1 MKTIIAL
8 ALVLAATL
16 AHASGDLA
24 VPNGKQAMAKS
35 PPPTVLVP
43 LTPAQLR
50 EACVARQT
58 AKCEAA
64 TWTKLGKRACIRWRT
79 RACR

>member
-1 MKTIIAL
+1 MKTIITL
-8 ALVLAATL
+8 AFVLAASL
-16 AHASGDLA
+16 AHASGDIP
-24 VPNGKQAMAKS
+24 VPKGKAAMAKS
-35 PPPTVLVP
+35 PPVVVVQPGET
-43 LTPAQLR
+43 R
-50 EACVARQT
+50 ESCLARVT

>member
-1 MKTIIAL
+1 MKKFLTL
-8 ALVLAATL
+8 AFILAAGL

-24 VPNGKQAMAKS
+24 VPKGKSAMAKS
-35 PPPTVLVP
+35 PPPV
-43 LTPAQLR
+43 AQLGEPRDSCLAR
-50 EACVARQT
+50 EK

-64 TWTKLGKRACIRWRT
+64 NWTKLGKRACIRWKS